1 MRSEISLGPVP
12 TGPKE
17 LLFPFLARTLV
28 SPSND
33 SYTNVYCGLFS
44 RNAWINDNYVNLGRI
59 SPACETLNDEHQGAQ
74 VHTHMTQTVERGK
87 PADFGQEI
95 LKRRARITASFV
107 TLKDK
112 YILDF
117 GCGNGAQTLELVRH
131 GCRIVACD
139 IDATDLGVL
148 TDFVAANNIESVNA
162 VLYDGTRL
170 PLADAQF
177 DVLVSYAVLEH
188 VNNEAAALTEMRR
201 VLKNSGELIL
211 SVPNKWWVFETHGA
225 RLPLLPWNRVPF
237 FSWLPKP
244 VHARFAMARIY
255 TRRAIIRLLEEYG
268 FEILDSCYMT
278 APMDVVKSPAMQRFL
293 RKVIFRNDVTVIP
306 FLATEVFLHC
316 RKQ

>member
-1 MRSEISLGPVP
+1 
-12 TGPKE
+12 
-17 LLFPFLARTLV
+17 
-28 SPSND
+28 
-33 SYTNVYCGLFS
+33 
-44 RNAWINDNYVNLGRI
+44 
-59 SPACETLNDEHQGAQ
+59 
-74 VHTHMTQTVERGK
+74 MTQTVERGK

-95 LKRRARITASFV
+95 LKRRARITASVV

-117 GCGNGAQTLELVRH
+117 GCGNGAQTLELARH

-148 TDFVAANNIESVNA
+148 LNFAAANNLDSVKA

-188 VNNEAAALTEMRR
+188 VKSEATALAEMRR
-201 VLKNSGELIL
+201 VLKNSGELII

-244 VHARFAMARIY
+244 IHARYAMARIY
-255 TRRAIIRLLEEYG
+255 TRRAIIRLLEKHG
-268 FEILDSCYMT
+268 FEILGSCYMT
-278 APMDVVKSPAMQRFL
+278 APMDVVRFPAIQTLL
-293 RKVIFRNDVTVIP
+293 RKVIFRNDVTGIP

-316 RKQ
+316 RRR

>member
-1 MRSEISLGPVP
+1 MRSEISWGPVP
-12 TGPKE
+12 TRPQE
-17 LLFPFLARTLV
+17 LLFPLLAQTLV

-33 SYTNVYCGLFS
+33 SYTNVYCGLFP
-44 RNAWINDNYVNLGRI
+44 RNAWINDNRVSLGRI
-59 SPACETLNDEHQGAQ
+59 RPACEALDDEHRCAQ
-74 VHTHMTQTVERGK
+74 KHTHMTQNVERGK

-95 LKRRARITASFV
+95 LKRRARITAYFV

-139 IDATDLGVL
+139 IDATDLDVL
-148 TDFVAANNIESVNA
+148 TDYARANNIKSVEA
-162 VLYDGTRL
+162 MLYDGTRL

-188 VNNEAAALTEMRR
+188 VNNEAIALTEMRR
-201 VLKNSGELIL
+201 VLKNSGELVL

-255 TRRAIIRLLEEYG
+255 TRRAIIRLLVEHG

-278 APMDVVKSPAMQRFL
+278 APMDVVKSPAMQKFL
-293 RKVIFRNDVTVIP
+293 RKVIFRNDVTGIP
-306 FLATEVFLHC
+306 ILATEIFVHC